1 MKDTR
6 RTRELLELIREQNS
20 LLAEMNKNLE
30 QIASKE
36 KSYREAKTKT
46 LPSVLW
52 I

>member
-1 MKDTR
+1 MN
-6 RTRELLELIREQNS
+6 LEQTITTLEI
-20 LLAEMNKNLE
+20 AEMNKNLE

-46 LPSVLW
+46 LPVVLW

>member
-1 MKDTR
+1 MEDTR

-36 KSYREAKTKT
+36 QLFKDAKTKV
-46 LPSVLW
+46 LPSVF
-52 I
+52 